1 MFGYIEWLVIMR
13 LVFVILLIT
22 FLSILGITLI
32 FALFIMFNFINVFQ
46 QPKNSPRKFLRKRK
60 NFQSNKKRIVFLGDS
75 LTQGNMSINFIKMVK
90 KTLGFENFSYI
101 NAGAN
106 SELTFHVLQRIEEV
120 IKCQPDY
127 VIILI
132 GTNDANRELRSRNMK
147 FPIKYTK
154 LPQSPTFDWFS
165 ENLEK
170 IISLLLEETNANIGL
185 CSLPPLGEDLN
196 HQAIVQCQKY
206 SDEIKR
212 KTKEFNINYLPVFEK
227 SIEFLEK
234 NPSRA
239 KYSFEHRLIEYAFIK
254 HRILRYKL
262 DKISDQYGFSITTD
276 HVHLN
281 SKGAKIVANLII
293 EFIKTIEIK

>member
-1 MFGYIEWLVIMR
+1 MR
-13 LVFVILLIT
+13 LVFAILLIT
-22 FLSILGITLI
+22 FLSILGIILL

-46 QPKNSPRKFLRKRK
+46 QPKNSPRKFLQKRK
-60 NFQSNKKRIVFLGDS
+60 NLQSHKKRIVFLGDS
-75 LTQGNMSINFIKMVK
+75 LTQGNMSVNFIKMVK
-90 KTLGFENFSYI
+90 KKLGIQNFSYI

-106 SELTFHVLQRIEEV
+106 SELTFHVLQRIEEI

-127 VIILI
+127 IIILI

-154 LPQSPTFDWFS
+154 LPQSPTFEWFS
-165 ENLEK
+165 ENLEE
-170 IISLLLEETNANIGL
+170 IITLLLEETNAIIGL

-196 HQAIVQCQKY
+196 HQANIQCQKY

-254 HRILRYKL
+254 HRIFRYKL
-262 DKISDQYGFSITTD
+262 DKISEQYGFSITTD

-293 EFIKTIEIK
+293 EFIKNN

>member
-1 MFGYIEWLVIMR
+1 MR
-13 LVFVILLIT
+13 LFFIILLIT
-22 FLSILGITLI
+22 ILSILGII
-32 FALFIMFNFINVFQ
+32 IFFALSIMFIYIDVFR
-46 QPKNSPRKFLRKRK
+46 QPKNSPRKYLRKRR

-75 LTQGNMSINFIKMVK
+75 LTQGNMSVNFIKMVK
-90 KTLGFENFSYI
+90 KILGIQNYSYI

-106 SELTFHVLQRIEEV
+106 SELTFHVLQRIEEI

-127 VIILI
+127 IIILI
-132 GTNDANRELRSRNMK
+132 GTNDANRELKSRNMK

-154 LPQSPTFDWFS
+154 LPQSPTFNWFS

-170 IISLLLEETNANIGL
+170 IITLLLEETDATIGL
-185 CSLPPLGEDLN
+185 CSLPPLGEDLK
-196 HQAIVQCQKY
+196 HQANVQCQKY
-206 SDEIKR
+206 SEEIKR

-234 NPSRA
+234 YPSKA

-254 HRILRYKL
+254 HRIFRYKL
-262 DKISDQYGFSITTD
+262 DKISEQYGFSITTD

-281 SKGAKIVANLII
+281 SIGAKIVANLII
-293 EFIKTIEIK
+293 EFIKNN